1 MGNEFVM
8 VPREDLANAVGIGVD
23 FEKWSAALEKMRS
36 ILARQAEQ
44 HQGEP
49 VAWQVT
55 WPDGSSE
62 LYAHEAGAKTSM
74 APYRPLYTHADPG
87 EVERLTEQ
95 LEVANQ
101 AITYAA
107 QQAEEKQKITD
118 ALMADAKQFRAER
131 DTLRAQLEAEKKQ
144 HKQVLELATRRWYVI
159 AKKEAQL
166 AERDALLDRVV
177 DHANFWHDHPYAEVV
192 EAIARD
198 YKALSASAD
207 TSAKQEFREHLDK
220 RASEVATWPDWKQ
233 EALKRPS
240 TTVERDD
247 RAAELVLDWDVH
259 NKGHGHVFPRA
270 DGVRARCGGPR
281 LCSVCAA
288 DQVRKDSGVRS

>member
-8 VPREDLANAVGIGVD
+8 VPRVPTDEMIVAFA
-23 FEKWSAALEKMRS
+23 EAWYSK
-36 ILARQAEQ
+36 RQAIDDPDMLDAYAAMLAVAPE

-49 VAWQVT
+49 DAWMDPRSPQMHATISNEVKQHNAKF
-55 WPDGSSE
+55 G
-62 LYAHEAGAKTSM
+62 GAPASAVNGYTI
-74 APYRPLYTHADPG
+74 PLYTHADPG
-87 EVERLTEQ
+87 EVERL
-95 LEVANQ
+95 
-101 AITYAA
+101 
-107 QQAEEKQKITD
+107 
-118 ALMADAKQFRAER
+118 RAEIERLRERVTPTHKSLIGKHAEIIKER
-131 DTLRAQLEAEKKQ
+131 DSLR
-144 HKQVLELATRRWYVI
+144 
-159 AKKEAQL
+159 AQL
-166 AERDALLDRVV
+166 AERDALLDRVI
-177 DHANFWHDHPYAEVV
+177 DHATFWHDHPYAEVV
-192 EAIARD
+192 EAIAKD
-198 YKALSASAD
+198 YKALSASAEP
-207 TSAKQEFREHLDK
+207 SAKQEFREHLDK